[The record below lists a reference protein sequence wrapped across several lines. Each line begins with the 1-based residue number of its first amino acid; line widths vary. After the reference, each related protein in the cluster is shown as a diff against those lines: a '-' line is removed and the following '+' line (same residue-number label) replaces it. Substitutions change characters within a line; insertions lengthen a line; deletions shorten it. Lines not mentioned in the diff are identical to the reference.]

1 MPSKIT
7 KRTIKQIGGKSKKNV
22 KKINKKS
29 SGKIQKKI
37 NKKSSGKIQKKIM
50 LTKKRLFKKYIGGA
64 GVKKSFADVYNKN
77 NKIYIYADVP
87 DGRKSLYKDDLYNKT
102 GVKDTIVI
110 EDILYEISE
119 IKSNKL
125 IEFDKQFVKY
135 YGDDNNKEKY
145 TIIETEK
152 GKGKGKKDEK
162 DIISI
167 FKKKMEEN
175 KIDEELLK
183 DARARL
189 VAEAEPE
196 AEPTPSPTQSRSH
209 SQSQSQSHSQSQSES
224 NSEENLSSGGEE
236 EHDEEEKISEL
247 PVVETKGVEAAE
259 KKKKEEDEISV
270 DEDVEDDEEEEKAVN
285 ISNDEA
291 DFDRD
296 VNRNVQDL
304 GAVAEPINQYSTR
317 VSKKYPCQVSYY
329 IGFWNRDIIAKRP
342 NHLFVFSENENA
354 YQKTLQGHTDEQHTT
369 QANIRGETNAF
380 AFVCGRDYGFDG
392 GWRDNEH
399 LQQCDVRLKR
409 DVSRLATELTK
420 YERIV
425 FSSGGMGRGIYKY
438 DKPETGST
446 QILKKIEDTLFRNFG
461 YTYPPVEEDVDKEEE
476 DETTDDN
483 LDMSDIQRDEN
494 GVFRQYGRR
503 EMGDGEQEQEQEEH
517 IEEELYKM
525 GDECKTNDH
534 CESKCCDK
542 NLNECVNALACKKI
556 EKEKAKIED
565 DEGNEEEEEED
576 DEGNEEEEEDDEGNE
591 EAESRSEEKSK
602 LNPNAHAFE
611 PNSNRLNSSANQKL
625 DTIPEEP
632 EEAEAAA
639 EELSKNEIVDE
650 HSVIVEHDEDD
661 EKMSELPVI
670 ETKGAEVVEEEQ
682 VVEEEE
688 DDEDEEKKRQQ
699 KINMYEN
706 QINNFDDLDGLEK
719 LKDSNEFELDM
730 IDEQIKEKI
739 EGKIR
744 ERRKKIFK
752 DKLNDIDDIDD
763 LKQWKEDSE
772 VDRLDDKELENLL
785 KERQKVVFIKNIEKM
800 DKVFSTAREKKKKI
814 KILEKKLEEISKKE
828 KEKDKDIRKTKEK
841 FKKNNSKEEKL
852 KVAKILVQLK
862 GLKKKYKTRKKTEG
876 KNLLKS
882 KKEYKD
888 SFKPFYI
895 KEFYENSDKQ
905 EQEKWIIDH
914 LNKNPIVG
922 GKKKKK
928 IIVKK
933 IARKHRGIVQIG
945 GNKGRLRKGYKY
957 TGKKLKS
964 GLPQIIKCRINKF

>member
-37 NKKSSGKIQKKIM
+37 NKKTQKKIM
-50 LTKKRLFKKYIGGA
+50 LTKKRLFKKYIGGGT
-64 GVKKSFADVYNKN
+64 GVKKKITDVYNKN
-77 NKIYIYADVP
+77 NKIYIYAGKP
-87 DGRKSLYKDDLYNKT
+87 DKRKIWFRRDIFRT
-102 GVKDTIVI
+102 GVKDTIEI
-110 EDILYEISE
+110 EDILYEINE

-125 IEFDKQFVKY
+125 IDFDKQFVKDY
-135 YGDDNNKEKY
+135 DKDGNNKTEY
-145 TIIETEK
+145 TIIETES
-152 GKGKGKKDEK
+152 GKSEE
-162 DIISI
+162 DIIQI
-167 FKKKMEEN
+167 LEDKMKKEDIN
-175 KIDEELLK
+175 KNLLE

-189 VAEAEPE
+189 VAEAEAEPE
-196 AEPTPSPTQSRSH
+196 AEPTPSPTQS
-209 SQSQSQSHSQSQSES
+209 HSQSQSES
-224 NSEENLSSGGEE
+224 NSEESLSSGE
-236 EHDEEEKISEL
+236 
-247 PVVETKGVEAAE
+247 
-259 KKKKEEDEISV
+259 
-270 DEDVEDDEEEEKAVN
+270 
-285 ISNDEA
+285 
-291 DFDRD
+291 
-296 VNRNVQDL
+296 
-304 GAVAEPINQYSTR
+304 
-317 VSKKYPCQVSYY
+317 
-329 IGFWNRDIIAKRP
+329 
-342 NHLFVFSENENA
+342 
-354 YQKTLQGHTDEQHTT
+354 
-369 QANIRGETNAF
+369 
-380 AFVCGRDYGFDG
+380 
-392 GWRDNEH
+392 
-399 LQQCDVRLKR
+399 
-409 DVSRLATELTK
+409 
-420 YERIV
+420 
-425 FSSGGMGRGIYKY
+425 
-438 DKPETGST
+438 
-446 QILKKIEDTLFRNFG
+446 
-461 YTYPPVEEDVDKEEE
+461 EEE
-476 DETTDDN
+476 DETTDDADKEEEEEDKTEEDKTDDDN
-483 LDMSDIQRDEN
+483 SIDSSINNSINNSIDSSINEKTDEN
-494 GVFRQYGRR
+494 PKPSKKK
-503 EMGDGEQEQEQEEH
+503 EKK
-517 IEEELYKM
+517 EEEEYK
-525 GDECKTNDH
+525 EF
-534 CESKCCDK
+534 E
-542 NLNECVNALACKKI
+542 EEVNG
-556 EKEKAKIED
+556 KEED
-565 DEGNEEEEEED
+565 DEGNEEEEDDEGNEEEEEEEED

-922 GKKKKK
+922 GKKKK
-928 IIVKK
+928 ILVKK
-933 IARKHRGIVQIG
+933 IVRKHRGIIQTG

-957 TGKKLKS
+957 IGKKLKS

>member
-167 FKKKMEEN
+167 FKKEMKKKE
-175 KIDEELLK
+175 IDEKLLK
-183 DARARL
+183 DARTRL

-196 AEPTPSPTQSRSH
+196 A
-209 SQSQSQSHSQSQSES
+209 
-224 NSEENLSSGGEE
+224 NENVEKKKEHIEE
-236 EHDEEEKISEL
+236 EHDEEEKEK
-247 PVVETKGVEAAE
+247 EKAAKEKEKEKE
-259 KKKKEEDEISV
+259 KKKEHIEKELYKMGDELKEEFINVLIVCSNDIDDGLKSFKLDKKNIEENIKLFDNRKKFNYHFIGPEKSYDKGNKKKYFRMSFGSSNPKKTKKFVNKHTNYYDFVCLTGCMIYKPQKNKDYPYAYYSYLRLFSVLDEIGLNAFYKILKANGKILHFNSTLISV
-270 DEDVEDDEEEEKAVN
+270 YNKLKPKIRNFIIHTDKLSNSQANNASVFQKSILIDDKKINMTYYGFIVKKNEKLQQKFYLEREEEK
-285 ISNDEA
+285 
-291 DFDRD
+291 
-296 VNRNVQDL
+296 
-304 GAVAEPINQYSTR
+304 
-317 VSKKYPCQVSYY
+317 
-329 IGFWNRDIIAKRP
+329 
-342 NHLFVFSENENA
+342 
-354 YQKTLQGHTDEQHTT
+354 
-369 QANIRGETNAF
+369 
-380 AFVCGRDYGFDG
+380 
-392 GWRDNEH
+392 EH
-399 LQQCDVRLKR
+399 
-409 DVSRLATELTK
+409 
-420 YERIV
+420 
-425 FSSGGMGRGIYKY
+425 
-438 DKPETGST
+438 
-446 QILKKIEDTLFRNFG
+446 IE
-461 YTYPPVEEDVDKEEE
+461 
-476 DETTDDN
+476 
-483 LDMSDIQRDEN
+483 
-494 GVFRQYGRR
+494 
-503 EMGDGEQEQEQEEH
+503 EEH

-706 QINNFDDLDGLEK
+706 QINN
-719 LKDSNEFELDM
+719 
-730 IDEQIKEKI
+730 
-739 EGKIR
+739 
-744 ERRKKIFK
+744 
-752 DKLNDIDDIDD
+752 
-763 LKQWKEDSE
+763 
-772 VDRLDDKELENLL
+772 
-785 KERQKVVFIKNIEKM
+785 
-800 DKVFSTAREKKKKI
+800 
-814 KILEKKLEEISKKE
+814 
-828 KEKDKDIRKTKEK
+828 
-841 FKKNNSKEEKL
+841 
-852 KVAKILVQLK
+852 
-862 GLKKKYKTRKKTEG
+862 
-876 KNLLKS
+876 
-882 KKEYKD
+882 
-888 SFKPFYI
+888 
-895 KEFYENSDKQ
+895 
-905 EQEKWIIDH
+905 
-914 LNKNPIVG
+914 
-922 GKKKKK
+922 
-928 IIVKK
+928 
-933 IARKHRGIVQIG
+933 
-945 GNKGRLRKGYKY
+945 
-957 TGKKLKS
+957 
-964 GLPQIIKCRINKF
+964 